1 VTQAAVAL
9 LKKMKQRGPLPNP
22 LVHDG
27 LSYTMMRI
35 IVVYIQVLN
44 WYSRNVNKSLAI
56 LLVICYLIG
65 FPGLEV

>member
-1 VTQAAVAL
+1 VPQAAVAL
-9 LKKMKQRGPLPNP
+9 LKKMKERA

-44 WYSRNVNKSLAI
+44 WYLFKKR
-56 LLVICYLIG
+56 
-65 FPGLEV
+65 